1 MFGKPPTTF
10 QRYAVAVVAVSAAFG
25 LRYGIY
31 GTLDHRIPF
40 AFFTVST
47 LVAAW
52 YGGLG
57 PGMLAA
63 LAGLL
68 AGDDAGYAIVC
79 ADGTSP
85 PDRAAFA
92 ELACSSAEHD
102 RQERAIERLL
112 ADPVALDAS
121 CAANPTYEQGLT
133 LVLACDRR
141 RADKDRPA
149 IEPALRVAADAPIH
163 DPPERN
169 IFHPESALNRAARPC
184 V

>member
-40 AFFTVST
+40 AFFTVAT
-47 LVAAW
+47 LIAAW

-68 AGDDAGYAIVC
+68 LGDYFFLPPHQSDGGSFGEAERTAIGIYAITNALVVVLFWRMH
-79 ADGTSP
+79 S
-85 PDRAAFA
+85 R
-92 ELACSSAEHD
+92 LHD
-102 RQERAIERLL
+102 LEQRL
-112 ADPVALDAS
+112 PK
-121 CAANPTYEQGLT
+121 TGGGG
-133 LVLACDRR
+133 R
-141 RADKDRPA
+141 
-149 IEPALRVAADAPIH
+149 
-163 DPPERN
+163 
-169 IFHPESALNRAARPC
+169 
-184 V
+184 